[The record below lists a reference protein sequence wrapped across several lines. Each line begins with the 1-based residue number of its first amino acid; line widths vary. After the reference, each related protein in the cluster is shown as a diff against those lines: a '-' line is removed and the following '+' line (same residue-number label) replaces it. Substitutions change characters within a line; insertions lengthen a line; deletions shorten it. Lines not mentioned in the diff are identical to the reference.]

1 MDDRAV
7 SSINA
12 VEEQVGR
19 TMFPLRFIEAVVNS
33 VERTRST
40 LSIGGS
46 RLFADLIEVD
56 NMKVMWTGGR
66 NLMPSTSTLDCST
79 QTHQEGLKTSIS
91 R

>member
-1 MDDRAV
+1 MGDRAV
-7 SSINA
+7 SSTNA

-56 NMKVMWTGGR
+56 NMKVLWLGEKTGTFLNG
-66 NLMPSTSTLDCST
+66 PIHEFKIDP
-79 QTHQEGLKTSIS
+79 HFG
-91 R
+91 